1 MTLKEKE
8 ICYIS
13 KKEKEFINKKPSSVL
28 KQERDMALNIIKD
41 KLPQKVFMTTEAV
54 FESAF
59 DFIFDEGLDLIE
71 KTYSKEKILNEYI
84 ENKNNF
90 NKEKTLKNLRKFDNC
105 LKSSNAISIISTGIK
120 STALG
125 IVGVGMPDI
134 PIFIAEI
141 LRVIYKTALSYGYRY
156 ENDREKIYILSII
169 AFSISYGEDRVLYS
183 KLCDDIAKCIDNKT
197 DIKVSLKDMEEKVS
211 GILAKRI
218 CGVKVVQGI
227 MILGALSSVSNVSIM
242 NDVSYGAFLKYK
254 KRFLNYKLLDK
265 K

>member
-13 KKEKEFINKKPSSVL
+13 KKEKEFMNKKPSNVL

-169 AFSISYGEDRVLYS
+169 AFSISYGEDRVL
-183 KLCDDIAKCIDNKT
+183 
-197 DIKVSLKDMEEKVS
+197 
-211 GILAKRI
+211 
-218 CGVKVVQGI
+218 
-227 MILGALSSVSNVSIM
+227 
-242 NDVSYGAFLKYK
+242 
-254 KRFLNYKLLDK
+254 
-265 K
+265 